1 MFMTKIEESEGCS
14 SSSEEGDKP
23 KISSDINL
31 RKSVIAKG
39 EMDMIPED
47 AKEEEKHKIEEE
59 EEEDVSSSYE
69 DDAEYGEDEVE
80 NYSSSLLKKYRKNT
94 GENRGKKV
102 ERVKMAS
109 SMFITSSQQDI
120 SF

>member
-1 MFMTKIEESEGCS
+1 
-14 SSSEEGDKP
+14 
-23 KISSDINL
+23 
-31 RKSVIAKG
+31 
-39 EMDMIPED
+39 MIPED
-47 AKEEEKHKIEEE
+47 AKEEEKHQIEEE

-94 GENRGKKV
+94 GENKEKKG

-120 SF
+120 SFQKGLSNKVSGN